1 MATTL
6 TAPPSAAAA
15 RVDRQGRRDRVSF
28 ARLLW
33 VAPLTIVVALAVN
46 YGIKLL
52 VQTLDPSLQRMGQL
66 QTPLVSL
73 TGQGAIYAVL
83 AFVAI
88 VAVVPRPIFWY
99 RIVAT
104 VALLLSLIPDIALGL
119 GGAAAGFGMRVMQ
132 PFLSLGMPAPGP
144 AAGGSPP
151 AGGPPVGG
159 MPAMSVEQVLVL
171 ILLHVACY
179 AVCVTMLTTVS
190 RRPAR

>member
-6 TAPPSAAAA
+6 TAPPTAAAV
-15 RVDRQGRRDRVSF
+15 RVDRRDRVSF
-28 ARLLW
+28 VRLLW
-33 VAPLTIVVALAVN
+33 VAPLTVVVALAVN
-46 YGIKLL
+46 YAIKLL

-83 AFVAI
+83 AFVVI
-88 VAVVPRPIFWY
+88 VALVPRPIFWY

-132 PFLSLGMPAPGP
+132 PFLSLGMPAPGT
-144 AAGGSPP
+144 G
-151 AGGPPVGG
+151 AGGPPPGGDPPPGAGGG

-179 AVCVTMLTTVS
+179 AVCLTMLTTLS
-190 RRPAR
+190 RRPAH